1 MDCSGQGYDGAG
13 AVAGKDNALQ
23 VKIPR
28 INPKPFYKLWSRPR
42 PFHKLWSSLPVFVS
56 RKRQCVRKSMGEI
69 KEVTYLIN
77 FLVAQINNLAEK
89 CNLHAP
95 KVHIKNMNMYALQ
108 GE

>member
-1 MDCSGQGYDGAG
+1 MDCSGQGYDNAG

-28 INPKPFYKLWSRPR
+28 INPKPFYKLWSSPR
-42 PFHKLWSSLPVFVS
+42 LSLPVFVS
-56 RKRQCVRKSMGEI
+56 RKKQCVIKSMGEI

-77 FLVAQINNLAEK
+77 FSVAQNNNFAEK
-89 CNLHAP
+89 CNLHTP

>member
-1 MDCSGQGYDGAG
+1 
-13 AVAGKDNALQ
+13 
-23 VKIPR
+23 
-28 INPKPFYKLWSRPR
+28 
-42 PFHKLWSSLPVFVS
+42 
-56 RKRQCVRKSMGEI
+56 MGEI